1 LPTLISDRREYIKTP
16 PKVFLR
22 GGGEE
27 TRNRETE
34 VVLVKIGGGNAVRV
48 APGRFSNLSDITNI
62 ATIMKRE

>member
-1 LPTLISDRREYIKTP
+1 
-16 PKVFLR
+16 VFLR
-22 GGGEE
+22 GGGGE

-34 VVLVKIGGGNAVRV
+34 AVLVNIRGGNAAGV